1 MDFELSEE
9 QDALRATVRRFLG
22 ERAPLAYVRAML
34 DDDRGTTDEV
44 WRGLAE
50 LGVTGLLVPE
60 AHGGAGMGM
69 VDIGVVLQELG
80 RAVHPGPFFSSAV
93 AAVSTVLAVGS
104 SADRADLLPGLANGS
119 MTGTLALLEPDG
131 RAGWRAPGVRLEGDR
146 LSGTKVMVP
155 DVVAADVVLV
165 VAASD
170 DGLGVFAVDA
180 RAGGVRITPSPTV
193 DGTRKHGT
201 VVLDGAPSR
210 RLGERGTDAT
220 DAVATVVDRVLTA
233 LVVDGLG
240 AAEVAL
246 EMAVAY
252 AKERTQFDRPIGSFQ
267 AVQHLCADMLL
278 SLELGRA
285 GAYYALWAA
294 DEATP
299 DGAGGDDAR
308 IEAHR
313 AATMAK
319 AFAGDA
325 FFRIGAGAI
334 QVFGGIGFTWEHDVH
349 LFYKRLLTLQQA
361 HGTAAEHLEELAGLI
376 LPPASSA
383 NG

>member
-1 MDFELSEE
+1 MDLELSEE
-9 QDALRATVRRFLG
+9 QEALRRTVRRFLG
-22 ERAPLAYVRAML
+22 ERAPMTYVREML
-34 DDDRGTTDEV
+34 DDDHGTTDAV
-44 WRGLAE
+44 WRGLAG

-60 AHGGAGMGM
+60 DHGGAGMGM
-69 VDIGVVLQELG
+69 IDVGVVLEELG
-80 RAVHPGPFFSSAV
+80 RALHPGPFLSSAV

-104 SADRADLLPGLANGS
+104 SADRADLLPGLADGS
-119 MTGTLALLEPDG
+119 TRGTLGLLEPDA
-131 RAGWRAPGVRLEGDR
+131 RAVWRTPSVRCEGDR

-155 DVVAADVVLV
+155 DAMAADIVLV
-165 VAASD
+165 SAACD
-170 DGLGVFAVDA
+170 DGLGVLAVDP
-180 RAGGVRITPSPTV
+180 RADGVRITPTPTV

-201 VVLDGAPSR
+201 VVLDRAPGR
-210 RLGERGTDAT
+210 RLGGRGIDAT
-220 DAVATVVDRVLTA
+220 DAVAAVVDRVLTA

-246 EMAVAY
+246 GMAVAY

-267 AVQHLCADMLL
+267 AVQHLCADMLV

-294 DEATP
+294 DEATQ
-299 DGAGGDDAR
+299 GLEHRA
-308 IEAHR
+308 EAHR

-325 FFRIGAGAI
+325 FFRIGANAI
-334 QVFGGIGFTWEHDVH
+334 QVFGGIGFTWEHDIH

-361 HGTAAEHLEELAGLI
+361 HGTGAEHLEELASLI
-376 LPPASSA
+376 LPPISSST
-383 NG
+383 G

>member
-1 MDFELSEE
+1 MDFDFSEE
-9 QDALRATVRRFLG
+9 QEALRHTVRRFLG
-22 ERAPLAYVRAML
+22 ERAPLTYVRGML
-34 DDDRGTTDEV
+34 DDDRGATDEV
-44 WRGLAE
+44 WRGLSD

-60 AHGGAGMGM
+60 DHGGAGMGM
-69 VDIGVVLQELG
+69 VDVGVVLEELG
-80 RAVHPGPFFSSAV
+80 RAVHPGPFLSSAV

-104 SADRADLLPGLANGS
+104 SADQADLLPGLADGS

-131 RAGWRAPGVRLEGDR
+131 RAGWRTPGVRFEADR

-155 DVVAADVVLV
+155 DAVAADILLV
-165 VAASD
+165 SAASD
-170 DGLGVFAVDA
+170 VGLGVVAVDA
-180 RAGGVRITPSPTV
+180 RAGGVRITPTPTV

-201 VVLDGAPSR
+201 VVLDGAPGR
-210 RLGERGTDAT
+210 RLGGRATDAT
-220 DAVATVVDRVLTA
+220 DAVAVAVDRVLAA

-252 AKERTQFDRPIGSFQ
+252 AKERTQFGRPIGSFQ

-294 DEATP
+294 D
-299 DGAGGDDAR
+299 DASPA
-308 IEAHR
+308 EAHR

-325 FFRIGAGAI
+325 FFRIGANAI

-361 HGTAAEHLEELAGLI
+361 HGTGTEHLEELAGLI
-376 LPPASSA
+376 LPPVSSS
-383 NG
+383 NV

>member
-1 MDFELSEE
+1 
-9 QDALRATVRRFLG
+9 
-22 ERAPLAYVRAML
+22 
-34 DDDRGTTDEV
+34 
-44 WRGLAE
+44 
-50 LGVTGLLVPE
+50 
-60 AHGGAGMGM
+60 MGM
-69 VDIGVVLQELG
+69 VDVGVVLEELG
-80 RAVHPGPFFSSAV
+80 RVVHPGPFLASAV
-93 AAVSTVLAVGS
+93 AAVSTVVAVGS
-104 SADRADLLPGLANGS
+104 NADRADLLPGLAEGS
-119 MTGTLALLEPDG
+119 MIGTLALLEPDA
-131 RAGWRAPGVRLEGDR
+131 RAGWRAPGVRLEGER

-155 DVVAADVVLV
+155 DAVAADIVLV
-165 VAASD
+165 SAACD

-180 RAGGVRITPSPTV
+180 RAGGVRITPTTTV

-201 VVLDGAPSR
+201 VTLQGAPAR
-210 RLGERGTDAT
+210 RLGGRAADAT
-220 DAVATVVDRVLTA
+220 DSLAPVVDRVLAA

-246 EMAVAY
+246 DMAVAY

-294 DEATP
+294 DGSTP
-299 DGAGGDDAR
+299 A
-308 IEAHR
+308 EAHR

-325 FFRIGAGAI
+325 FFRIGANAI

-361 HGTAAEHLEELAGLI
+361 HGTATEHLEELADLV
-376 LPPASSA
+376 LAPVSSE
-383 NG
+383 